1 MNIST
6 SHPFASQLIPS
17 DRFERICRDPTPPPL
32 SQSVIQNK
40 RNGPSSSKSQRERER
55 SSTPKSFLQKARL
68 QAERKKKEFP
78 REDAWSPTGCEGDS
92 SLTLSRIPLVF
103 FSS

>member
-6 SHPFASQLIPS
+6 SHPFAGQLIPS

-40 RNGPSSSKSQRERER
+40 RNGPSSSNSQRERER

-68 QAERKKKEFP
+68 QAERKKKN
-78 REDAWSPTGCEGDS
+78 SPEKMRGLQQVVRVILHLPYPGFHWF
-92 SLTLSRIPLVF
+92 F